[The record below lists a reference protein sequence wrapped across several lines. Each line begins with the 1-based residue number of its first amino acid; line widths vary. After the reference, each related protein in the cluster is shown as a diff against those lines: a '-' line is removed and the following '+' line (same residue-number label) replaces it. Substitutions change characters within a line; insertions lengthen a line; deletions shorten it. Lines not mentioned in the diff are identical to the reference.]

1 MTLRMGMILSMAAI
15 AVFIVFGCGGGGSSA
30 GGGSFLVL
38 PDGGDFVVSGIVLH
52 FPPGTVAG
60 PVTVFV
66 APLAPLSTTPLPTEP
81 PTGLTAIAAVQLEPA
96 GLTFVSPFLPTITL
110 PLTATQTAG
119 ANLTLWVFQS
129 NTWADS
135 GRKAVVSSDGKT
147 AVTQVDHFGV
157 YALFV
162 P

>member
-1 MTLRMGMILSMAAI
+1 MSRTVAILGIAAI
-15 AVFIVFGCGGGGSSA
+15 AALIVAGCGGSSSS
-30 GGGSFLVL
+30 GGGFVVG

-52 FPPGTVAG
+52 FPPGTLAG
-60 PVTVFV
+60 PVTIFV
-66 APLAPLSTTPLPTEP
+66 APLAPLSTAPLPAAP
-81 PTGLTAIAAVQLEPA
+81 PSGLTAIAAVQLEPA

-119 ANLTLWVFQS
+119 ANLTLWLFENNV
-129 NTWADS
+129 WADS

-147 AVTQVDHFGV
+147 AVTQVDRFGI

-162 P
+162 A